1 MQKIFI
7 LLFFIMFFSKGNAQN
22 LVPVDEGSAI
32 KFSIKNFGFS
42 TGGSFTGLKGK
53 IQFDAG
59 TIANTSFTV
68 SVDATSINTNNESRD
83 KHIRKEEYFNVEK
96 YPLIS
101 FASAAV
107 SNGDKPG
114 TFLMKGNLTI
124 KGVIKPISFPFT
136 VIAQNNGF
144 LFSASFNINRRDF
157 GVGSNSMVLADNLL
171 LSLRVF
177 AKKN

>member
-59 TIANTSFTV
+59 NIANTSFTV

-101 FASAAV
+101 FASGAV

-114 TFLMKGNLTI
+114 TFLMKGNLII
-124 KGVIKPISFPFT
+124 KGVTKPISFPFT